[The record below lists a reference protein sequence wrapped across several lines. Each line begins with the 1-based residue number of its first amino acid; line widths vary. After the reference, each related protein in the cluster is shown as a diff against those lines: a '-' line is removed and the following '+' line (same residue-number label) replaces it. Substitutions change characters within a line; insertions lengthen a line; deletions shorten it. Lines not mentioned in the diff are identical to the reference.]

1 MLFVITAFDVN
12 DFDDILGVL
21 ENDGYNFTDGETID
35 VELNTEDECKILSN
49 LLIDNFIGS
58 DITWK
63 VIG

>member
-1 MLFVITAFDVN
+1 MLFVITTTNVG

-21 ENDGYNFTDGETID
+21 ENDGYKFTDGETID
-35 VELNTEDECKILSN
+35 VELDTEDECQILSN

>member
-1 MLFVITAFDVN
+1 MLFVITASSAD

-21 ENDGYNFTDGETID
+21 DNDGYEFTDGETID
-35 VELNTEDECKILSN
+35 VKLSTEDECQILSN